1 MVSVRV
7 FADLSRSV
15 ENALFKIRLK
25 ADDIVFQLLYSNQ
38 PSLVGMLSIF
48 RRFEKSKPICKSHQN
63 FFPAHSCSF
72 FQVVS
77 AACRGIDIEATIEI
91 EPPMM
96 RITFLGQIT
105 SNSGDSDQEP
115 NLNSSVRIVNNG
127 FSVKTNKKK

>member
-15 ENALFKIRLK
+15 ENALFTIRLK

-48 RRFEKSKPICKSHQN
+48 RRFEKSIPICKSCTPE

-96 RITFLGQIT
+96 RITFLG
-105 SNSGDSDQEP
+105 NSSDSDQEP